1 MISEPTERRGTEHL
15 DRNSLQV
22 KMKPSSSKFLYIL
35 TLQTLRAWVTEPNDE
50 FMAYIRGEGN
60 ADSILEA
67 VPYEQARSMA
77 SVSRDG
83 RPLG

>member
-1 MISEPTERRGTEHL
+1 M
-15 DRNSLQV
+15 V
-22 KMKPSSSKFLYIL
+22 KIKPPPSKFLYIL
-35 TLQTLRAWVTEPNDE
+35 TLQALRAWTTEPNDE
-50 FMAYIRGEGN
+50 LMAYIRGKGN

>member
-1 MISEPTERRGTEHL
+1 M
-15 DRNSLQV
+15 V
-22 KMKPSSSKFLYIL
+22 KIKPPPSKFLYIL
-35 TLQTLRAWVTEPNDE
+35 TLQALRAAWTTEPNDE
-50 FMAYIRGEGN
+50 LMAYIRGKGN